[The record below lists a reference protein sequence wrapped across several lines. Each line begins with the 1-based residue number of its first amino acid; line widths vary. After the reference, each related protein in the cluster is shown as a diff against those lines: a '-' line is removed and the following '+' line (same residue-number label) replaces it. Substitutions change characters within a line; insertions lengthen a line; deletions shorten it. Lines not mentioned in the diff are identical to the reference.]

1 VFQAHR
7 LEVKS
12 QLPEEPQEDAGNGI
26 TKIRFRLPKG
36 ECLDRRFQATAPL
49 KVCIF
54 MSYVNFSSFGIVL

>member
-1 VFQAHR
+1 LHCGTVLFQAHR

-49 KVCIF
+49 KVCSTHELCEF
-54 MSYVNFSSFGIVL
+54 

>member
-1 VFQAHR
+1 MCCHGIVLFQAHR

-49 KVCIF
+49 KVCDI
-54 MSYVNFSSFGIVL
+54 YVLSEF